1 MKRYEDMT
9 KNEKIDYLEDE
20 IKRLTEDK
28 EVLKQKLGCADKM
41 MVGIKKLIGMG
52 G

>member
-9 KNEKIDYLEDE
+9 KDEKIDYLEDE
-20 IKRLTEDK
+20 IKRLIEDK
-28 EVLKQKLGCADKM
+28 EVLRQKLDYADKM
-41 MVGIKKLIGMG
+41 MEGIKRLIGMG